1 MKSVKQL
8 KVNTA
13 GLKRLPK
20 VWRSPQG
27 LAVIASLGLHGV
39 LFAAGPSFS
48 SLQEGPISSNSFD
61 EEERRV
67 PMVELTAEEQGR
79 LPNFDR
85 SSFSLLPDD
94 NADFL
99 SMLPPPTS
107 LGNAPLSGGLSS
119 IPDIPFSRSPSTL
132 SNRPRSPG
140 RSGASPFSLGQGSS
154 IIAIPNPGAAAR
166 PNRPN
171 PSTPNTEAEDSD
183 QSTEANGEGNTS
195 PSNGAATTP
204 EPSAADLALGR
215 SSSEDRPDS
224 QDAPPSNGSDGEAS
238 EPTRSETLI
247 ARVEYSAEQTTEA
260 EAEAAQT
267 AWAESIAEDLG
278 ESELA
283 VAETFS
289 LEIPYEQR
297 ICLNPA
303 PSDGLLGLAVL
314 PSEDDTATLSTTV
327 LRSTGYPFLND
338 SAQQALQAQLA
349 EAEVALEPGTLY
361 QAVVKVN
368 YDGDNCISHET
379 LLKSRT
385 EESELFGAEATESE
399 AAESANPAANP
410 AAGEPESA
418 PLNPD

>member
-61 EEERRV
+61 EVERRV

-85 SSFSLLPDD
+85 SSFSLLPDQ
-94 NADFL
+94 NSDFL

-107 LGNAPLSGGLSS
+107 LGNSPLSGGLSS
-119 IPDIPFSRSPSTL
+119 IPDIPLSRSPST
-132 SNRPRSPG
+132 SSRRPSSLG
-140 RSGASPFSLGQGSS
+140 RSGASPFSLGQGST
-154 IIAIPNPGAAAR
+154 IISIPNPGAAAR
-166 PNRPN
+166 PAR
-171 PSTPNTEAEDSD
+171 PSTE
-183 QSTEANGEGNTS
+183 TEANEGNPDAEANAEGNTR
-195 PSNGAATTP
+195 PSNGAATEP
-204 EPSAADLALGR
+204 EPSAADLAL
-215 SSSEDRPDS
+215 RPSADENRPNAQDS
-224 QDAPPSNGSDGEAS
+224 APLSNGEAS

-247 ARVEYSAEQTTEA
+247 ARVEYSAEQTTDA
-260 EAEAAQT
+260 EAESAQT
-267 AWAESIAEDLG
+267 AWAEAVAEELG
-278 ESELA
+278 ESDLE

-297 ICLNPA
+297 ICLNPP

-314 PSEDDTATLSTTV
+314 PGEDDAAALSTTV

-338 SAQQALQAQLA
+338 SAQQALQTQLA
-349 EAEVALEPGTLY
+349 EAEVSLEPGTLY

-385 EESELFGAEATESE
+385 EEAEAIESE
-399 AAESANPAANP
+399 AVNPEANPRP
-410 AAGEPESA
+410 QEPDSA
-418 PLNPD
+418 PLEQD